1 MDRSARL
8 ATAALACTIALLAAC
23 GGDDDSATGT
33 TTTVAPTTTA
43 AAATD
48 GAGTGT
54 TAAGGTTA
62 NSAGAVP
69 GADSPAPPPGSLSF
83 VTDDGSVD
91 VDLTGVTCTPG
102 GDESSVTLS
111 GGTGTTVTVDAA
123 GGEGTL
129 VLDGSTLF
137 DGTIDDVRLGDAGN
151 LVIEGTGNPAR
162 AGAPATTFTLAGECG

>member
-8 ATAALACTIALLAAC
+8 ATAALACTVALLAAC

-33 TTTVAPTTTA
+33 TTTVAPTTTTTA
-43 AAATD
+43 A
-48 GAGTGT
+48 AGTGT
-54 TAAGGTTA
+54 TAAGGTPA

-69 GADSPAPPPGSLSF
+69 GAASAVPPPGSLSF
-83 VTDDGSVD
+83 VTEDGSVD

-111 GGTGTTVTVDAA
+111 GGTGTTVTADAA

-137 DGTIDDVRLGDAGN
+137 DGTIEDVRLGDAGN

-162 AGAPATTFTLAGECG
+162 AGAPSTTFTLAGECA